1 MGNNQRFDLWAVLD
15 TGKGYYWFNDE
26 WNILDFTVDLS
37 HYYLKT
43 ETDSLLGDKVDKV
56 EGKGLS
62 QNDFSD
68 QYLQLLQATS
78 GALKV
83 FHDNVIHTSDVY
95 EDILVTRYMFRSDL
109 SITGSYLEII
119 IDGVSF
125 RIVSTS
131 TSNLRTEVKSSIPDT
146 VVNATI
152 RRNTFY
158 DGNTEGQTIQ
168 NRELNDTPY
177 VIDSTIYVNSNDY
190 SIYQILINN
199 HWWEINL
206 WPANAKSAVLV
217 SLERRL

>member
-1 MGNNQRFDLWAVLD
+1 
-15 TGKGYYWFNDE
+15 
-26 WNILDFTVDLS
+26 
-37 HYYLKT
+37 
-43 ETDSLLGDKVDKV
+43 
-56 EGKGLS
+56 
-62 QNDFSD
+62 
-68 QYLQLLQATS
+68 
-78 GALKV
+78 
-83 FHDNVIHTSDVY
+83 
-95 EDILVTRYMFRSDL
+95 MFRSDL
-109 SITGSYLEII
+109 SITGSYLEIV

-125 RIVSTS
+125 RIVATS
-131 TSNLRTEVKSSIPDT
+131 TSNLRTEVKSAIPGT

-177 VIDSTIYVNSNDY
+177 VIDGTIYVNSNDY

-206 WPANAKSAVLV
+206 WPANAKAAVLV